1 MPLIPSVP
9 VPLEGLAA
17 GVARQR
23 GLARVHPDVLPQLV
37 GRVEALLAVAAL
49 EGAHLSLYNVR

>member
-1 MPLIPSVP
+1 MRYATIPSVP

-49 EGAHLSLYNVR
+49 EGAHLSL